1 MTALTR
7 PQARL
12 LGVPFA
18 VIAAIAFAWGLVIAA
33 QAAGDAAKLHH
44 DALIHSSLPS
54 VAALALFLIAWQAM
68 IAAMMLPSSLPL
80 VRLFARTSAAQPEPG
95 RAMAGFLGG
104 YAAVWTAFGALAF
117 IGDVGIHAAVD
128 GSSWLSARSYL
139 IAGSTFAIAGAFQF
153 SALKDACL
161 RECRHPAAYL
171 LSHYERGVGGGFR
184 LGRGHGVYCLGCC
197 WALMLVM
204 FGAGVAS
211 LWWMAALTAL
221 MVYEKTAPSG
231 RRAVPLAGVA
241 FLLLAAV
248 TFANPAWMPALL
260 SA

>member
-1 MTALTR
+1 MTAFPR

-12 LGVPFA
+12 LGVPAA
-18 VIAAIAFAWGLVIAA
+18 VVAVIAFAWALAIAA
-33 QAAGDAAKLHH
+33 QAAGDATKLHH

-54 VAALALFLIAWQAM
+54 IAALWLFLIAWQAM

-80 VRLFARTSAAQPEPG
+80 VRLFGRASASQPQPA
-95 RAMAGFLGG
+95 RAMAAFLGG

-117 IGDVGIHAAVD
+117 IGDVGIHTAVD
-128 GSSWLSARSYL
+128 NWSWLSNHDYL

-197 WALMLVM
+197 WALMLVL

-211 LWWMAALTAL
+211 LWWMGALTAL
-221 MVYEKTAPSG
+221 MVYEKTAPHG
-231 RRAVPLAGVA
+231 RRAVPVAGIA